1 MTHQMKIFEAMNLD
15 AQQSPENEHQMWT
28 IVILNIFLYCEVC
41 PFSSEDIGHERTGG
55 FNKLSRKIPM
65 VQFILYTCIQSVS
78 ESSQEKLLTLKKKMN
93 FNLHKL

>member
-1 MTHQMKIFEAMNLD
+1 MTHQMKIFEEMNLD

-28 IVILNIFLYCEVC
+28 IVILNIFLYGDLC
-41 PFSSEDIGHERTGG
+41 PFSPRIIGHGRTGG

-78 ESSQEKLLTLKKKMN
+78 ESSQEKLLTLRAK
-93 FNLHKL
+93 